1 MPCSLPNSGGGLGRG
16 AEGNAELIP
25 CCAQWTWA
33 MAKSELQQERQAAP
47 SVPLSRVGG
56 GLCQAH

>member
-1 MPCSLPNSGGGLGRG
+1 MPCSLSNSGVGLGRG
-16 AEGNAELIP
+16 TEGNAELIP
-25 CCAQWTWA
+25 HRAQWTWA
-33 MAKSELQQERQAAP
+33 MAKRELQQERQAPP